1 MVYRITTKTTLESF
15 KKSEFSVSR
24 RFSDFLGL
32 HAKLV
37 HKHLHSGLIIPSPP
51 EKDAVGMAKVKIS
64 KEDNIPSDFI
74 DRRRALLERYL
85 NRLAKHDKL
94 IADSDVQEFLEL
106 DKDLPK
112 SKETA
117 ALSGAGVMRAFT
129 GISNSVSKLTTKTG
143 EQDQWFEE
151 RHTTIVELHG
161 HLKHVYTQLN
171 HVFSQRR
178 EAGISL
184 RQFSTSINH
193 LATIEEHPSLS
204 RALAELANLEEK
216 IDQINNEHA
225 YKEYSILTE
234 LVKEYMSLLEMI
246 QAAFTERIKIHQQWL
261 NAEENLR
268 KRREEKTK
276 LEQSPKGAD
285 KLPQKEAEIR
295 DWEGR
300 VESSKKDFEQVSSTI
315 KEEMEV
321 FEQTRVDDFKKSI
334 DHYWKNLIEQQEKI
348 LQLWE
353 GYLPQA
359 NEITV

>member
-1 MVYRITTKTTLESF
+1 MVYRITTKTSLTTF

-37 HKHLHSGLIIPSPP
+37 HKHLNAGLIIPSPP

-85 NRLAKHDKL
+85 NRLTKHDKL
-94 IADSDVQEFLEL
+94 IADPDVQEFLEL

-112 SKETA
+112 SKDTA
-117 ALSGAGVMRAFT
+117 ALSGAGVMRAVT
-129 GISNSVSKLTTKTG
+129 GITSSVSKLGTKTG

-151 RHTTIVELHG
+151 RHTTVFDMHTT
-161 HLKHVYTQLN
+161 LKNTYNRLN
-171 HVFSQRR
+171 ILFSQRK
-178 EAGISL
+178 EAGIAL
-184 RQFSTSINH
+184 RQFFTSLNH
-193 LATIEEHPSLS
+193 LATVEEHPSLS
-204 RALAELANLEEK
+204 HALTELANLKEK
-216 IDQINNEHA
+216 IDQINNDHS

-234 LVKEYMSLLEMI
+234 LIKEYMSLLEMV
-246 QAAFTERIKIHQQWL
+246 QLAFNERIKIHQQWL
-261 NAEENLR
+261 NAEDTLR

-285 KLPQKEAEIR
+285 KIPQKEADIR
-295 DWEGR
+295 DWETR
-300 VESSKKDFEQVSSTI
+300 VEISKQHFERISANI
-315 KEEMEV
+315 KEEMEI
-321 FEQTRVDDFKKSI
+321 FEETRLNDFEKSVNTYLQTS
-334 DHYWKNLIEQQEKI
+334 IEQQEKV
-348 LQLWE
+348 LELWE
-353 GYLPQA
+353 GYLPQV